1 MEWDFSQVT
10 KGDALNMARNNPMRR
25 RSSLAV
31 GSEFGDAEQAEKK
44 EDIRVLLDPFYDV
57 TTGRLRRLFHHFSPN
72 GTSLS
77 CSTTSDSVAEQ
88 SVGKDTVTYVEFQR
102 GLSALGISVPRD
114 GNFDEFVA
122 KVDTNGDGLVS
133 VDEFIAVVQMIKQA
147 HLFKPDVATPLQVDA
162 KRHVLRVVD
171 YSPTSLRAVDPVT
184 KLQSFMVSAKPQ
196 WATVRWVHLAGFQR
210 TDDDLNL
217 RRLAIKYQL
226 HPLAL
231 EDCLNQNDK
240 LRCKFE
246 HYDDHSFLVVPVLR
260 ALSPDKLQV
269 VENVLAAHRKAATAK
284 KLKEAAT
291 ENHPN
296 AVAYPQPHKPPHAIY
311 GSARPGQSKA
321 AALTTT
327 LDALDTLLRPPQQLC
342 VFVSNDHVV
351 SVQEDVDT
359 IDPSAFRLWE
369 LVVDQTM
376 TKPYSKVRNH
386 SAAFLVVS
394 ILNAVVDEMLP
405 LVEVCEPT
413 LNMLGKLVRLQQT
426 AFDPARLA
434 RTKKQLIAMDKI
446 IRPLLDLVTDHLT
459 PHDQFNRDHLRQMS
473 TDLRDHQL
481 LLATLVDDDKQARAK
496 QQEDVMYYI
505 TVVAACFLP
514 GTFLTGIY
522 GMNFKGT
529 MPELEWEDGVLN
541 GYKLWWIVLV
551 SVLLATMAYVKG
563 WKQWM

>member
-10 KGDALNMARNNPMRR
+10 KGDALNMARNNPTRR

-72 GTSLS
+72 
-77 CSTTSDSVAEQ
+77 
-88 SVGKDTVTYVEFQR
+88 GKDTVTYVEFQR

-231 EDCLNQNDK
+231 EDCLNQHDK

-246 HYDDHSFLVVPVLR
+246 HYDDHSFL
-260 ALSPDKLQV
+260 
-269 VENVLAAHRKAATAK
+269 AATAK

-321 AALTTT
+321 AALTAT

-359 IDPSAFRLWE
+359 IDPSAFRLWD

-426 AFDPARLA
+426 AFDPARFA

-551 SVLLATMAYVKG
+551 SVLLAIMAYVKG